1 MIEFLDRLERE
12 EERLL
17 VWGVVDGA
25 FSGPEVESL
34 AEKYLDDRDLWHV
47 FPDPD
52 DLLSLLDERRLLFR
66 FIEGTRPR
74 YRTRMA
80 EAVRLFSKLRQIFPG
95 RPWQLAPTLVADF
108 RLARVPRR

>member
-1 MIEFLDRLERE
+1 LPNVTDHPEREVAVIEFLDRLERE

-66 FIEGTRPR
+66 FIEGTRPGI
-74 YRTRMA
+74 A
-80 EAVRLFSKLRQIFPG
+80 
-95 RPWQLAPTLVADF
+95 LVW
-108 RLARVPRR
+108 PRR